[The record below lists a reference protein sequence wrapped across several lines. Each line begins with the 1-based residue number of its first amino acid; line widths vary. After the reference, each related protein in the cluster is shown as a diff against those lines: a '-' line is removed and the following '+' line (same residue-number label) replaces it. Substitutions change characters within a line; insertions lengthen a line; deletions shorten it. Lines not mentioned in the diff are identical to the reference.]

1 MSRRAKYITEPEVL
15 AVASRLAAGIPK
27 RTIGKELGITLYY
40 INKVIEHPSFSTYFK
55 QSLRAIAE
63 ILTGKYPT

>member
-1 MSRRAKYITEPEVL
+1 MSRPATPITEPEVL

-27 RTIGKELGITLYY
+27 RTIGKELRISLYM
-40 INKVIEHPSFSTYFK
+40 INRTMEHPSFATYFK

-63 ILTGKYPT
+63 ILTGK